1 MYDQSFNLK
10 SIERTIRKSDF
21 YKLHFLK
28 NEAEKAKVISSAHTR
43 SIEGFKDF
51 SAFSSNKI
59 RGKTVVSVKSFSD
72 ELLVRK
78 INLNIVTKAKIRP
91 LDRDSI
97 VANVGN
103 LLAEGVQYRV
113 YRLDIKSF
121 YETIS
126 ASQVTAALDD
136 VASLSLATK
145 QYVQQILRHYH
156 SSGGSGV
163 PRGLSISGALSELV
177 LRNFDRRMTGD
188 SEVFFYSRY
197 VDDIII
203 ITSGD
208 ENRRRFTRWIR
219 SSLPAGLSL
228 NEKKQHIIER
238 AKVIVEKGAPSIP
251 KEVSF
256 EFLGY
261 EFKVIESGSDGK
273 KPRIVKLDLAPSKV
287 KKIKTR
293 LLKSLLSYTQD
304 KDFDLLSDRILF
316 LCSNFSVMDA
326 DRERK
331 RLAGIYHNY
340 HRVLPGGSD
349 ALRDLELF
357 FQKVV
362 SSGYGRVCDPFFT
375 STTASQRRELLRYS
389 FIRGHS
395 TPVYYHFSEKRISKI
410 QRCWR
415 YV

>member
-28 NEAEKAKVISSAHTR
+28 NEAEKAKVVSAAHTR

-51 SAFSSNKI
+51 SAFSSSKI
-59 RGKTVVSVKSFSD
+59 RGKIVVSVKSFSD
-72 ELLVRK
+72 ELLIRK

-97 VANVGN
+97 VANVAN

-126 ASQVTAALDD
+126 ASHVTRAMDD
-136 VASLSLATK
+136 VTSLSLATK
-145 QYVQQILRHYH
+145 KYVQQILHHYQ

-163 PRGLSISGALSELV
+163 PRGLSISGALSELI
-177 LRNFDRRMTGD
+177 LRDFDRRVTGD

-203 ITSGD
+203 ITSGN
-208 ENRRRFTRWIR
+208 ENRRRFTNWIR

-238 AKVIVEKGAPSIP
+238 AKVVVEKGAPVIP
-251 KEVSF
+251 KETAF

-261 EFKVIESGSDGK
+261 EFKIIESGNDGK
-273 KPRIVKLDLAPSKV
+273 KPRIVRLDVAPSKV

-293 LLKSLLSYTQD
+293 LIKSLLSYLKD

-349 ALRDLELF
+349 ALRNIELF

-375 STTASQRRELLRYS
+375 STTASQRRELLKCS

-395 TPVYYHFSEKRISKI
+395 EPVYYHFSEKRISKI